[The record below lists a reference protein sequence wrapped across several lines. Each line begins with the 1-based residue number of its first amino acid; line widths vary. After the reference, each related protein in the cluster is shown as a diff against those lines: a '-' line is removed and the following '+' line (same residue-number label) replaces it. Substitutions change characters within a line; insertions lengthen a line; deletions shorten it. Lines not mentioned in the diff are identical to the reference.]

1 MKYYELATLSTVIF
15 GAGKA
20 APGIKDYVSAP
31 NAKGKLLGA
40 WYSDIGRLNE
50 VFVLREF
57 NSPDDL
63 HAERERARRSSN
75 PFGCLEFLTDLKMDS
90 YAPLEF
96 IPPVETGD
104 FGPFYEI
111 RTYRMKP
118 NGLAPTEEKWRDAVP
133 TRSTYS
139 PLTIAMYSIDGGSR
153 FTQIW
158 PYRSLDERHA
168 ARAKSVA
175 DGNWPPKG
183 GPDWLTPDMYSAVAL
198 PLAFSPLK

>member
-1 MKYYELATLSTVIF
+1 
-15 GAGKA
+15 
-20 APGIKDYVSAP
+20 
-31 NAKGKLLGA
+31 
-40 WYSDIGRLNE
+40 
-50 VFVLREF
+50 
-57 NSPDDL
+57 
-63 HAERERARRSSN
+63 
-75 PFGCLEFLTDLKMDS
+75 LEFLTDLKMDS
-90 YAPLEF
+90 YAPLDF

-111 RTYRMKP
+111 RTYSMKP

-158 PYRSLDERHA
+158 PYRSLDERHT

>member
-1 MKYYELATLSTVIF
+1 MKLYEVATLRTVIF

-20 APGIKDYVSAP
+20 APAIQAYVSAP
-31 NAKGKLLGA
+31 EARGKLLGA

-57 NSPDDL
+57 DSPDDL
-63 HAERERARRSSN
+63 SAERERARRTAD
-75 PFGCLEFLTDLKMDS
+75 PFGCTDLLTGLDMES
-90 YAPLEF
+90 YAPLDF

-104 FGPFYEI
+104 FGPYYEI

-118 NGLAPTEEKWRDAVP
+118 NGLAPTEEKWRTAVP
-133 TRSTYS
+133 VRAAYS
-139 PLTIAMYSIDGGSR
+139 RLTVAMYSIDGGSR

-158 PYRSLDERHA
+158 PYRSLDERQA
-168 ARAKSVA
+168 ARTRSVA
-175 DGNWPPKG
+175 DGIWPPKG
-183 GPDWLTPDMYSAVAL
+183 GPDWLTPDMYSTIAI